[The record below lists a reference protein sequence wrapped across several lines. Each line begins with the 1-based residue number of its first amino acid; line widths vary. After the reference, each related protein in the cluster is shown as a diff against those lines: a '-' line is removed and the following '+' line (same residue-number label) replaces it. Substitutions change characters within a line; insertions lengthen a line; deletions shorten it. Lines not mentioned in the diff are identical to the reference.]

1 MLELNVK
8 LRMENKPVRIFAP
21 KSADHAA
28 IRQAVRPPG
37 IKHDRI
43 DD

>member
-1 MLELNVK
+1 MQELNVK
-8 LRMENKPVRIFAP
+8 LRMENEPVRIFAP
-21 KSADHAA
+21 KSADRAA
-28 IRQAVRPPG
+28 ICQAIHPPG

>member
-8 LRMENKPVRIFAP
+8 LRMETGPTRIFAP

-28 IRQAVRPPG
+28 TGQAVRPPG